1 MTSIPGELNKGVAA
15 YNNTERSFIRGSEA
29 RGSGRG
35 PRASISRGV
44 LSTALWISS
53 AERTLESSPALSA
66 LGFSIYLS
74 ARPRLHEGGLTTDAA
89 VAKRYFLKDS
99 YLDLQSLN
107 PLFALRCS
115 VPYLPKRELMATIP
129 AQSFRCLLLT
139 LPIIEWSHSRANR
152 KL

>member
-1 MTSIPGELNKGVAA
+1 MRVIWSAPAAGSPRERLAWGALDGALDLVRGAVAC
-15 YNNTERSFIRGSEA
+15 
-29 RGSGRG
+29 
-35 PRASISRGV
+35 
-44 LSTALWISS
+44 L
-53 AERTLESSPALSA
+53 ALSA

-99 YLDLQSLN
+99 YLDFQSLN
-107 PLFALRCS
+107 PLFVLRCS

-139 LPIIEWSHSRANR
+139 PPITEWSHSRANR